1 MDSFNRKYGDVMV
14 HLEMWWLIGSA
25 LDFWGSGPGFE
36 SDISHNG
43 PTVHQ
48 DSGLSGNLR
57 AERKTY
63 F

>member
-1 MDSFNRKYGDVMV
+1 MA

>member
-1 MDSFNRKYGDVMV
+1 MA

-48 DSGLSGNLR
+48 DNVEISGQREKHTSETTKDCL
-57 AERKTY
+57 
-63 F
+63 